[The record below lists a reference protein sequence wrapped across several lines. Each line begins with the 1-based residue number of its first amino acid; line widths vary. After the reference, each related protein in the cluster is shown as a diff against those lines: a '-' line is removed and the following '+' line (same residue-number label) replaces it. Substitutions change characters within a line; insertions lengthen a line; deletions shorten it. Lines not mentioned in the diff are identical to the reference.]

1 LGQWRALTVFP
12 PFGAI
17 ILPTIRPSSIFIPD
31 GSEEVLRPVAT
42 VVINIQSR
50 ENFGKASSYGKGFSS
65 IIFQSDLDI
74 FDLAVFDVF

>member
-1 LGQWRALTVFP
+1 MFP

-17 ILPTIRPSSIFIPD
+17 ILPTFRPSSIFIPD
-31 GSEEVLRPVAT
+31 GSEEVSRPVAI

-50 ENFGKASSYGKGFSS
+50 ENFGKASGYGKGFSLV
-65 IIFQSDLDI
+65 FVQSDLDI